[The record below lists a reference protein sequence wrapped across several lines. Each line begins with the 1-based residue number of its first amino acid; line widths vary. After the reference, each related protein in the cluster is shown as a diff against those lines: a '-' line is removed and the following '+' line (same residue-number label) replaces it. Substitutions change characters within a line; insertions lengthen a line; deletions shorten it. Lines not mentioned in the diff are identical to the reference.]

1 MFSEIFSEKA
11 SSNFRQ
17 ESNKIFLLIYYF
29 NMTILSDLALILNLV
44 FLSLE
49 RSYQDPQ

>member
-1 MFSEIFSEKA
+1 MFSEILSEKA
-11 SSNFRQ
+11 SSNIRQ
-17 ESNKIFLLIYYF
+17 EGNKIFVVIYYI

-49 RSYQDPQ
+49 RSYPDPQ